1 MQVLRYEVILDCIP
15 VRPFR
20 RSTSELKLMLLNQG
34 FKVTTR
40 MLQRD
45 LQSLYEQ
52 GCFGLEKDTR
62 SKPYGWSINSQWRG
76 NHSKIMSSEVA
87 EHYLLLEQLL
97 PQSVPSD
104 VKQSVHIKAEQA
116 LKRFNGYVPDWL
128 ATLPKPSLK
137 VNIDTQLV
145 AQIEHAIQYKR
156 AVSAELYRVLY
167 DEAHWLKFAELSFYS
182 LVEQGGV
189 LMAQFMV
196 GELHDK
202 CYQMPV
208 YRIRNVHILQKTRRE
223 PNLEQLSS
231 LRLAIN
237 KGKRQEPINLVIKV
251 PTQSAINQGFIEL
264 GELIEKQQLD
274 AQISLLTFKVDDT
287 QQLIDELFKL
297 AHWLEVIE
305 PVVIRNRVIKKIKAA
320 ANIYN
325 Q

>member
-1 MQVLRYEVILDCIP
+1 MQVLRYEIILDCIP

-62 SKPYGWSINSQWRG
+62 SKPYGWSINAQWRG
-76 NHSKIMSSEVA
+76 GNSKVMSSEVA

-104 VKQSVHIKAEQA
+104 VKRSVHTKAEQA
-116 LKRFNGYVPDWL
+116 LKRFNGHVPSWL
-128 ATLPKPSLK
+128 STLPKPSLK

-145 AQIEHAIQYKR
+145 EQIEHAIKHNR

-167 DEAHWLKFAELSFYS
+167 DEAHWLKFAELSFYN

-208 YRIRNVHILQKTRRE
+208 YRIRNVHVLQKTSYE
-223 PNLEQLSS
+223 
-231 LRLAIN
+231 
-237 KGKRQEPINLVIKV
+237 
-251 PTQSAINQGFIEL
+251 
-264 GELIEKQQLD
+264 
-274 AQISLLTFKVDDT
+274 
-287 QQLIDELFKL
+287 
-297 AHWLEVIE
+297 
-305 PVVIRNRVIKKIKAA
+305 NRVLS
-320 ANIYN
+320 N
-325 Q
+325 

>member
-1 MQVLRYEVILDCIP
+1 MISQRHLAILDLVPSKPSSI
-15 VRPFR
+15 
-20 RSTSELKLMLLNQG
+20 TITQLKQKLFDNGLNLS
-34 FKVTTR
+34 TR

-62 SKPYGWSINSQWRG
+62 TKPYAWSISKGWRG
-76 NHSKIMSSEVA
+76 SSPLLSIELA
-87 EHYLLLEQLL
+87 QHYLMLEQLL
-97 PQSVPSD
+97 PQNIPVD
-104 VKQSVHIKAEQA
+104 IKQAIHAKADIALQRLNGIKPEW
-116 LKRFNGYVPDWL
+116 LK
-128 ATLPKPSLK
+128 LK
-137 VNIDTQLV
+137 SNSSIEVNLDSKV
-145 AQIEHAIQYKR
+145 VEQIEHAIKHNR
-156 AVSAELYRVLY
+156 SASAEIYRVLY
-167 DEAHWLKFAELSFYS
+167 DQAHWLAFSELSFYG
-182 LVEQGGV
+182 LEEDNGI

-208 YRIRNVHILQKTRRE
+208 YRIRNVKVLQKTRRE

-237 KGKRQEPINLVIKV
+237 KGKRQESINLVIKV
-251 PTQSAINQGFIEL
+251 PSQSAINQGFIEF

-274 AQISLLTFKVDDT
+274 AQTSLLTFKVDDT
-287 QQLIDELFKL
+287 QQLIDELFKS

>member
-1 MQVLRYEVILDCIP
+1 VNLD
-15 VRPFR
+15 
-20 RSTSELKLMLLNQG
+20 S
-34 FKVTTR
+34 KVV
-40 MLQRD
+40 
-45 LQSLYEQ
+45 E
-52 GCFGLEKDTR
+52 
-62 SKPYGWSINSQWRG
+62 
-76 NHSKIMSSEVA
+76 
-87 EHYLLLEQLL
+87 
-97 PQSVPSD
+97 
-104 VKQSVHIKAEQA
+104 
-116 LKRFNGYVPDWL
+116 
-128 ATLPKPSLK
+128 
-137 VNIDTQLV
+137 
-145 AQIEHAIQYKR
+145 QIEHAIKHNR
-156 AVSAELYRVLY
+156 SASAEIYRVLY
-167 DEAHWLKFAELSFYS
+167 DQAHWLAFSELSFYG
-182 LVEQGGV
+182 LEEDNGI

-208 YRIRNVHILQKTRRE
+208 YRIRNVKVLQKTRRE

-274 AQISLLTFKVDDT
+274 AQTSLLTFKVDDT